1 MPPDQVREDH
11 VKLFLIPTIAGLLAL
26 PGAALAAQTP
36 ERIRGTVEAVDAG
49 SMTVHT
55 IDGGTATIALTKD
68 TKVVS
73 LVRSSLSAITSGSF
87 VGTATKGDNP
97 PTALEIHI
105 FPEAMRGTGEGH
117 RDWDTIPDTLA
128 GGGRVKS
135 AMTNGTVKVAA
146 APAPRVKSAMTNGTV
161 SKSSAANGEQTL
173 TLTYGNGES
182 KTVAVSPQTPIVAY
196 EPADQSAIRPG
207 AKVFVTAERDGD
219 KLTAVRAAVGK
230 DGLTPSM

>member
-1 MPPDQVREDH
+1 M
-11 VKLFLIPTIAGLLAL
+11 KLFMVPAVAGLLAL
-26 PGAALAAQTP
+26 PSAVLAAPTP

-49 SMTVHT
+49 SMTLHT

-73 LVRSSLSAITSGSF
+73 VVKSSLSAITDGSF

-105 FPEAMRGTGEGH
+105 FPESMRGTGEGH

-135 AMTNGTVKVAA
+135 AMTNGTVKAGS

-161 SKSSAANGEQTL
+161 AKSTAASGEQTL
-173 TLTYGNGES
+173 TLTYDNGQS

-196 EPADQSAIRPG
+196 EAADQSVIRPG
-207 AKVFVTAERDGD
+207 SKIFVTAERAGD

-230 DGLTPSM
+230 DGVTPSM

>member
-1 MPPDQVREDH
+1 M
-11 VKLFLIPTIAGLLAL
+11 KLFMVPAVAAMMAH
-26 PGAALAAQTP
+26 PGVALAASAP
-36 ERIRGTVEAVDAG
+36 ERIRGTVEAVDTG

-73 LVRSSLSAITSGSF
+73 LVKSSLNAITDGSF

-135 AMTNGTVKVAA
+135 AMTNGTVKAGV

-161 SKSSAANGEQTL
+161 AKSTAAGGEQML
-173 TLTYGNGES
+173 TLSYGNGET

-196 EPADQSAIRPG
+196 EPADQSVIRPG

-230 DGLTPSM
+230 DGVTPSM

>member
-1 MPPDQVREDH
+1 M
-11 VKLFLIPTIAGLLAL
+11 KLLMVPAVVGLLAL
-26 PGAALAAQTP
+26 PGMVLAASPP

-55 IDGGTATIALTKD
+55 IDGATATITLTKD
-68 TKVVS
+68 TKVVI
-73 LVRSSLSAITSGSF
+73 LVKSSLSAITDGSF

-97 PTALEIHI
+97 PQALEIHI

-128 GGGRVKS
+128 GSGRVKS
-135 AMTNGTVKVAA
+135 AMTNGTVKAAA

-161 SKSSAANGEQTL
+161 ARSSAANGEQML
-173 TLTYGNGES
+173 TLSYGNGES
-182 KTVAVSPQTPIVAY
+182 KTVAVSPQTSIVAY
-196 EPADQSAIRPG
+196 EPADQSAISIG

-219 KLTAVRAAVGK
+219 KLKALRAAVGK
-230 DGLTPSM
+230 DGVAPPM